1 MGNPNSVHTTDYGLS
16 RVYIQKGPVH
26 VDRSIAEV
34 LKGIPAA
41 VEDATQDERAEY
53 RIQDKREWITSILS
67 VPVRHGNDIMGVVR
81 AYTANKR
88 RFTKSDTDFV
98 EAVANLGAIALANA
112 EAHELL
118 KKDYQELRDFGVVL

>member
-16 RVYIQKGPVH
+16 RAYIQKGPVH

-34 LKGIPAA
+34 LKGVPVA

-53 RIQDKREWITSILS
+53 RIQDKREGITSILS